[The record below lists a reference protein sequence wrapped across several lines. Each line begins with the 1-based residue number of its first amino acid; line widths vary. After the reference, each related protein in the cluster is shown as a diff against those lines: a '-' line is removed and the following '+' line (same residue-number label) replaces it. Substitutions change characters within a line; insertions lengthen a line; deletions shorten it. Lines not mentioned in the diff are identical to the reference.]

1 MHEVRREFKWSSQ
14 SYLCIKAIS
23 KLLPGS
29 VIKSPFLGPWPTT
42 LSQTPCLPDLILRPS
57 SPFTFKPGCAPVRQL
72 GANSPSHL
80 PEEPET
86 WNCFHVQWTGT
97 LVRSWGDV
105 IVGNEETRGLKKL
118 LKWATRALSAGSD
131 IDPCQCLWG
140 LSKNM
145 CPCAG
150 SNLQG
155 RRGEPLADFAVRL
168 PWDSS
173 INVCLLFVCWVSRGI
188 FWAFPFFLI
197 LIIKTSLGYVLLSVW
212 PYLTKCT
219 MISSNFMCQCNI
231 K

>member
-86 WNCFHVQWTGT
+86 WDCFHVQWTGT

-105 IVGNEETRGLKKL
+105 IVGNEETRDWKSY
-118 LKWATRALSAGSD
+118 WATRAKISWLRYRPLPVPVG
-131 IDPCQCLWG
+131 P
-140 LSKNM
+140 
-145 CPCAG
+145 
-150 SNLQG
+150 LQKHV
-155 RRGEPLADFAVRL
+155 P
-168 PWDSS
+168 
-173 INVCLLFVCWVSRGI
+173 VCWIQSARQERGAPGW
-188 FWAFPFFLI
+188 FCSEAAMGL
-197 LIIKTSLGYVLLSVW
+197 
-212 PYLTKCT
+212 
-219 MISSNFMCQCNI
+219 
-231 K
+231 